1 MLFATTPASPL
12 PLLRLCLRQCRYYS
26 RPPPPRYHCSE
37 SGGALGASRKGG
49 GCRPP
54 PPSSWLS
61 SSSRGGPPSPS
72 IVVRH
77 RAVVDYRVGGSRG
90 IGFLHENAA
99 RSRRRRWFGDSAN
112 SNGSNPS
119 NSDPTLLARFLSPKP
134 MPPRGTPKW
143 YAEMALLCAVFGITG
158 TSTMFLVRPAVGDV
172 LGLRGT
178 MRDGEWFSFS
188 FGGRPSPIMPPFAH
202 LEGFTLSLS
211 LPSHATRSRPAR
223 YPPPP
228 PNRDRRDGHTKIGPW
243 SYRLCSLFI
252 MTPLYPIMLVGVGT
266 VFGRHAYFRHFA
278 VRMFSR
284 FGIPPELLDKNFAE
298 NARHFKKW

>member
-1 MLFATTPASPL
+1 MLFPTTPASPL
-12 PLLRLCLRQCRYYS
+12 PLLRLCLRQCRYHS

-54 PPSSWLS
+54 PPSPRLS

-77 RAVVDYRVGGSRG
+77 RAAVDYRVGGSRG
-90 IGFLHENAA
+90 IGFLHEDAA

-112 SNGSNPS
+112 PNGSNPS
-119 NSDPTLLARFLSPKP
+119 NSDPSNSNPTLLGRFLSPRP

-178 MRDGEWFSFS
+178 MRDGEWFRFPSEVVL
-188 FGGRPSPIMPPFAH
+188 RPLPPFVY
-202 LEGFTLSLS
+202 LEGYTLS
-211 LPSHATRSRPAR
+211 LPSHATRSHPAR
-223 YPPPP
+223 YPPP
-228 PNRDRRDGHTKIGPW
+228 NHNRRDETTKIGPW

-252 MTPLYPIMLVGVGT
+252 MTPLYPIILVGVGT